1 MSLRHVVC
9 LAVLSAIS
17 SFACTKAQ
25 PPRQETTKAF
35 VGSKACRDCPQAV
48 YNRWQPTLMVNVV
61 QDPKQHPKAIVA
73 DFATP
78 NPLVTFKPEDVDFTY
93 GSKWKQR
100 YWKKQG
106 DDYYVLPAQWDVRHK
121 VWRAYHVQPG
131 TDWWVEANPGGAEA
145 PSRRPSVRRLPYG
158 ELRHQDTHSH
168 GVEGRL
174 RALSRSGRRSR
185 RP

>member
-1 MSLRHVVC
+1 MSPRYSVF
-9 LAVLSAIS
+9 LAVLSAAS
-17 SFACTKAQ
+17 VCACTTAP

-35 VGSKACRDCPQAV
+35 VGSRACRDCHQAV
-48 YNRWQPTLMVNVV
+48 YDRWQTTLMANVV

-121 VWRAYHVQPG
+121 VWRPYHGVIFSFGVALVDNAYLESLAAVCADERRYEFMFMALPLRIPRG
-131 TDWWVEANPGGAEA
+131 TGSPANPI
-145 PSRRPSVRRLPYG
+145 
-158 ELRHQDTHSH
+158 
-168 GVEGRL
+168 
-174 RALSRSGRRSR
+174 ALL
-185 RP
+185 